1 MYRNHFGFCQCLA
14 VIAIY
19 ASNGAAIVRMRD
31 NGASA
36 LSEGGSDYRG
46 VDYQPLLARAVAN
59 LPSTSMVA
67 ARHAIYERARKAQLA
82 QLETVR
88 PPLPEIDVAHEKE
101 ALDQAIA
108 LIEAS
113 FGGADS
119 APAGQPFAATIPAAL
134 IQQARTRAAPTKG
147 VRTEVPIP
155 PLSSLAE
162 VVLPSARAE
171 TSRSLLWLAL
181 AAVLGAVLAIA
192 GAAIVMRQE
201 PRYLAAAPPEARQEL
216 ASQQPA
222 NSAEPAQPS
231 PNSTAPAPSAPPASA
246 PLASAPLAS
255 APLASA
261 PPGSQPIAQSGA
273 KPANHAPDASNS
285 AAPDNALAAVL
296 IASDHPGN
304 PVVSLGSTVWSALP
318 PAPGKPATV
327 AVKADV
333 DIPDLKMHA
342 TMILRKN
349 MDPTL
354 QATHTIDLKFSFADG
369 APITGVK
376 DVEPKMRNLGA
387 AESEALT
394 GVRAKISDAYFLIA
408 LAKGDQDAARNL
420 DLMQTRA
427 WLDFPLLL
435 NDNRIAKLV
444 IQKSANGE
452 VMLAKALEAWK

>member
-14 VIAIY
+14 VIAIH

-36 LSEGGSDYRG
+36 LSEGGSDYRV
-46 VDYQPLLARAVAN
+46 VDYQPLLVRAVAN

-119 APAGQPFAATIPAAL
+119 APAGRPFAATIPAAL
-134 IQQARTRAAPTKG
+134 IQQGRTRAAPTKG
-147 VRTEVPIP
+147 VRTKVPIP

-162 VVLPSARAE
+162 VVLPGARAE

-216 ASQQPA
+216 VSQQPA
-222 NSAEPAQPS
+222 NIAEPAQPL
-231 PNSTAPAPSAPPASA
+231 PNSTAPPAG
-246 PLASAPLAS
+246 

-273 KPANHAPDASNS
+273 KPANHAPSS
-285 AAPDNALAAVL
+285 PTAPDAALAAVL
-296 IASDHPGN
+296 IASDDPGN

-452 VMLAKALEAWK
+452 AMLAKALEAWK

>member
-1 MYRNHFGFCQCLA
+1 
-14 VIAIY
+14 
-19 ASNGAAIVRMRD
+19 MRD
-31 NGASA
+31 NAASA
-36 LSEGGSDYRG
+36 LSEGGSDHRV

-59 LPSTSMVA
+59 LPGTSMA
-67 ARHAIYERARKAQLA
+67 ATRLAIYERARKAQLA
-82 QLETVR
+82 QLGTVR
-88 PPLPEIDVAHEKE
+88 PPLPEIDIAHEKA

-119 APAGQPFAATIPAAL
+119 APAERAFAVTTPMAVTRQASIGPAPTSG
-134 IQQARTRAAPTKG
+134 ARTK
-147 VRTEVPIP
+147 VPIP
-155 PLSSLAE
+155 SSSSLAE
-162 VVLPSARAE
+162 VVLPGARAE
-171 TSRSLLWLAL
+171 KSKSLLWLAL

-192 GAAIVMRQE
+192 GAAIVMRQK
-201 PRYLAAAPPEARQEL
+201 PRYLAAAPPEAQQEL
-216 ASQQPA
+216 ASEQPA
-222 NSAEPAQPS
+222 NIAQQAQPS
-231 PNSTAPAPSAPPASA
+231 PNSTAPA
-246 PLASAPLAS
+246 
-255 APLASA
+255 ASA

-273 KPANHAPDASNS
+273 KPANHVPDASS
-285 AAPDNALAAVL
+285 PAAPDVASAAML
-296 IASDHPGN
+296 IASDDPQN
-304 PVVSLGSTVWSALP
+304 SVVSLGSTVWSALP

-354 QATHTIDLKFSFADG
+354 QATHTIDLKFSFAEG

-376 DVEPKMRNLGA
+376 DVEPKMRNLGST
-387 AESEALT
+387 ESEALAS
-394 GVRAKISDAYFLIA
+394 VRVKISDAYFLIA
-408 LAKGDQDAARNL
+408 LVKGDQDAARNL

-435 NDNRIAKLV
+435 KDDRIAKLV

-452 VMLAKALEAWK
+452 AILEKALEAWK

>member
-14 VIAIY
+14 VIAIH

-36 LSEGGSDYRG
+36 LSEGGSDYRV
-46 VDYQPLLARAVAN
+46 VDYQPLLVRAVAN

-67 ARHAIYERARKAQLA
+67 ARLAIYERARKAQLA

-113 FGGADS
+113 FGGTDS
-119 APAGQPFAATIPAAL
+119 TPAERPFAAV
-134 IQQARTRAAPTKG
+134 IQQASTGAAPTKAA
-147 VRTEVPIP
+147 RTEAPIP
-155 PLSSLAE
+155 PLSSLAK
-162 VVLPSARAE
+162 VVLPGPRAE

-192 GAAIVMRQE
+192 GAAIVMRQK

-222 NSAEPAQPS
+222 TIAEPAQPS

-246 PLASAPLAS
+246 T
-255 APLASA
+255 
-261 PPGSQPIAQSGA
+261 PGSQPIAQSGA
-273 KPANHAPDASNS
+273 NPANQAPDTSS
-285 AAPDNALAAVL
+285 PAAPDTALAAVL
-296 IASDHPGN
+296 IASDDPRN

-318 PAPGKPATV
+318 PAPGKPATA

-349 MDPTL
+349 MDPAL

-369 APITGVK
+369 APIAGVK
-376 DVEPKMRNLGA
+376 DVEPKMRNLGS

-394 GVRAKISDAYFLIA
+394 SVRAKISDAYFLIA

-452 VMLAKALEAWK
+452 AMLAKALEAWK

>member
-147 VRTEVPIP
+147 VRTKVPIP

-162 VVLPSARAE
+162 VVLPGARAE

-231 PNSTAPAPSAPPASA
+231 PNSTAPAPSARPASA
-246 PLASAPLAS
+246 RP
-255 APLASA
+255 ASA

-273 KPANHAPDASNS
+273 KPANHAPSS
-285 AAPDNALAAVL
+285 PTAPDAALAAVL
-296 IASDHPGN
+296 IASDDPGN

-452 VMLAKALEAWK
+452 AMLAKALEAWK